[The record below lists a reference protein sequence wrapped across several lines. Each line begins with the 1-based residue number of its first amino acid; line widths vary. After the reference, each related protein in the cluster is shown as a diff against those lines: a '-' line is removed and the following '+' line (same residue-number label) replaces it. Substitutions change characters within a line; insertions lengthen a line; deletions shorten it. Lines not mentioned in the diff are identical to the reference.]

1 MCQKP
6 AHFYLPKWLVWAV
19 SFNYLC
25 YMGCITLV
33 VLQIVFLFIK
43 KFSWK
48 FYSSIGV
55 LNLIKSYV
63 FFRLAFFCPRREG
76 RWNILYF
83 YYGPSL
89 YYVSIFIEFFRPTHY
104 VSINTVLN
112 ASKYFRTQLTQSFCW
127 RNVGMIPYYYSW
139 SLKLETKELHFPTVY
154 SSTHMAK
161 VSEKIEYWG
170 FVYWLSWTLR
180 INDHLRMVHFSSR

>member
-1 MCQKP
+1 MS
-6 AHFYLPKWLVWAV
+6 FSGLP
-19 SFNYLC
+19 
-25 YMGCITLV
+25 
-33 VLQIVFLFIK
+33 
-43 KFSWK
+43 
-48 FYSSIGV
+48 
-55 LNLIKSYV
+55 
-63 FFRLAFFCPRREG
+63 FFCPRREG

-104 VSINTVLN
+104 VSMNRGLN
-112 ASKYFRTQLTQSFCW
+112 VSNFRNQLAQSFCW

-161 VSEKIEYWG
+161 VNEKIEYWG
-170 FVYWLSWTLR
+170 IVYWLIYSQFFFSEQNSSNKSSFKDGSLLVQVSSHYTINQILQTSTLCYER
-180 INDHLRMVHFSSR
+180 KCSCL